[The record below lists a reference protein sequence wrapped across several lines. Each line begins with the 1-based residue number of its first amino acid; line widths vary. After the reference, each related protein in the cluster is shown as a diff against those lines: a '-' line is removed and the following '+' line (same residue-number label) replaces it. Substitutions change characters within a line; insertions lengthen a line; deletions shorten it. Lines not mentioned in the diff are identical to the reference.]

1 MTELNE
7 TEKYYILKIKNQDK
21 LNVSQVYNR
30 HFFELFGFTD
40 FHVNHFGDSE
50 PLQEPTSK
58 KQPPLQGSISLE
70 EDESDLSIATE
81 LLGREKYPN
90 GYSTLPLKVKGGN
103 SFLNSM
109 EQTLTRYY
117 DKYRKDA
124 DLPAITKETHKEEI
138 VDPSLKNK
146 DVKVSFPKSEFK
158 VEHLPSLLQ
167 KNEEYIDKFPS
178 SMEYYDVEKVIK
190 DVIFQLDYLEN
201 EGVIYSSI
209 DISSVYR
216 INGRYVILDSDKL
229 VLDKRENQTLHLYS
243 SLYKFFLAFMGYS
256 SGNFVSSFIPFTN
269 VYYCLQRLNNEN
281 VLIWI

>member
-7 TEKYYILKIKNQDK
+7 TEKYYTLKIKNQDK

-40 FHVNHFGDSE
+40 FHINSFGENES
-50 PLQEPTSK
+50 LQETVSKK

-103 SFLNSM
+103 SFLNSA

-124 DLPAITKETHKEEI
+124 DLPPIQKETHKEEI

-146 DVKVSFPKSEFK
+146 DIKVSFPKSDFK

-178 SMEYYDVEKVIK
+178 SLTYYDLENVIK
-190 DVIFQLDYLEN
+190 DFIIQLDYLEN

-216 INGRYVILDSDKL
+216 INNRYVILDSDKL

-243 SLYKFFLAFMGYS
+243 SLYDFLLNFMEIS
-256 SGNFVSSFIPFTN
+256 
-269 VYYCLQRLNNEN
+269 LE
-281 VLIWI
+281 